1 MRKNTFLLA
10 VMLIFALTTTKAQSL
25 LGIPFKGDALAFVN
39 QLKAKGFVFKPEN
52 SKKGFYILKGTLLG
66 YECDVYVSGTNKT
79 NQIMKVSAY
88 APNET
93 TFTGLTNTYDNIYNL
108 MFAKYGEPKEECL
121 DFFSKP
127 YERYDGY
134 EMTAISVGKYI
145 RMCQFPSDSSM
156 MPFIIIDK
164 YPKVRISWEH
174 KENMELNKV
183 EKMEKAKDE
192 L

>member
-1 MRKNTFLLA
+1 M
-10 VMLIFALTTTKAQSL
+10 VMMIFALTIKAQTL
-25 LGIPFKGDALAFVN
+25 LGIPFKGDALAFVT

-88 APNET
+88 TQSEI
-93 TFTGLTNTYDNIYNL
+93 TFNSLSNTYDNIHTL
-108 MFAKYGEPKEECL
+108 LLAKYGVPIEECL
-121 DFFSKP
+121 DFFSSP

-164 YPKVRISWEH
+164 QPKVRISWEH

-183 EKMEKAKDE
+183 EKMEKAKNE